1 MEKLNYILIILLI
14 FLLMGGIALFIFK
27 KENSKLKNENELYIV
42 ILKADRE
49 LSLNSLD
56 TQKANSY
63 YSEAGFFYEIGEY
76 KLVESNCRLARDHY
90 SKGSQG
96 YKNIKADL
104 LNSGVKDRLINIYI
118 DSLDSAIEFENS
130 LYEACEHFEVASR
143 YYDKYYNTNVPYDD
157 PSYDMGTGEID
168 KMNEKIEIHDKAIER
183 YNQYIED
190 FVVELES
197 RIEGEK

>member
-1 MEKLNYILIILLI
+1 MNKSNYILIILLI
-14 FLLMGGIALFIFK
+14 FLLIGGIALFIFE
-27 KENSKLKNENELYIV
+27 KENSKLENENKLYIV
-42 ILKADRE
+42 ILKADKE
-49 LSLNSLD
+49 VSLNSLD
-56 TQKANSY
+56 TQKADSY
-63 YSEAGFFYEIGEY
+63 YDEASFFYEMGEY
-76 KLVESNCRLARDHY
+76 KLVESNCRLARDYY

-104 LNSGVKDRLINIYI
+104 LNSGVKDKLIDIYI

-168 KMNEKIEIHDKAIER
+168 NMNEKIKAHDKAVEK
-183 YNQYIED
+183 YNQYLED
-190 FVVELES
+190 FAVELEG
-197 RIEGEK
+197 RLK